1 MELYSDINKHTT
13 LKGLKF
19 KDKKVAKESIQKIE
33 DYFDN
38 MYSKQNIPAYSNKK
52 TLPKKYLETKS
63 EAKRYYKIQKMYRVL
78 GLLNRAKS
86 MLERV
91 DSEDIEDAVK
101 VFEKWMKKYKN
112 SVNGGGKKIVDCCKH
127 SSKHKNCIR
136 RSDGK
141 IFNLPRRFSRKRCLS
156 GKIRGF
162 SMRSSCSP
170 YKDC

>member
-1 MELYSDINKHTT
+1 MNLYTDDNKHTT

-38 MYSKQNIPAYSNKK
+38 MYSKQKIPACSNKK

-63 EAKRYYKIQKMYRVL
+63 EAKKYYKIQKMYRVL

-91 DSEDIEDAVK
+91 DSEDIEDAVE

-112 SVNGGGKKIVDCCKH
+112 KKEVVKKLSDCCKNIETD
-127 SSKHKNCIR
+127 KKCR
-136 RSDGK
+136 RLSDGK
-141 IFNLPRRFSRKRCLS
+141 IFNLPRRFSRKRCMS
-156 GKIRGF
+156 GK
-162 SMRSSCSP
+162 S
-170 YKDC
+170 

>member
-1 MELYSDINKHTT
+1 MNLYTDDNKHTT

-19 KDKKVAKESIQKIE
+19 KDKKAAKESIQKIE

-38 MYSKQNIPAYSNKK
+38 MYSKQKIPAYSNKK

-91 DSEDIEDAVK
+91 DSEDIEDSVE

-112 SVNGGGKKIVDCCKH
+112 SVKGGSKKIVDCCGNIKR
-127 SSKHKNCIR
+127 SKKCR
-136 RSDGK
+136 RKSDDK
-141 IFNLPRRFSRKRCLS
+141 IFNLPRRFSRKQCLS

-162 SMRSSCSP
+162 SMKSSCAP
-170 YKDC
+170 YNDC